1 MSDGVAS
8 FVVAGG
14 VAAEAL
20 GGVCVGAVSAGRLV
34 SLVCGQAE
42 LAVTAVAKA
51 VSDHMLILSNLGGA
65 GRQRQGLTLSD
76 ESTG

>member
-1 MSDGVAS
+1 MSDGVVG

-20 GGVCVGAVSAGRLV
+20 GGVCVGAVSASRLV
-34 SLVCGQAE
+34 LVCGQAE
-42 LAVTAVAKA
+42 LAVTASANA
-51 VSDHMLILSNLGGA
+51 VSDHMLVLSNLGGA
-65 GRQRQGLTLSD
+65 GRAQQGLTLSD

>member
-8 FVVAGG
+8 FIVAGG

-20 GGVCVGAVSAGRLV
+20 GVCVGAVSAGRLV

-42 LAVTAVAKA
+42 LAVTA
-51 VSDHMLILSNLGGA
+51 GCECG
-65 GRQRQGLTLSD
+65 
-76 ESTG
+76 

>member
-20 GGVCVGAVSAGRLV
+20 GGVCVGAVSASRLV
-34 SLVCGQAE
+34 LVCGQAE
-42 LAVTAVAKA
+42 LAVTASANA
-51 VSDHMLILSNLGGA
+51 VSDHMLMLSNLGGA
-65 GRQRQGLTLSD
+65 GRRRRQDLL
-76 ESTG
+76 